1 MNILIGITGASG
13 VAFGVALLRRCPHP
27 ADLVVSRWGRTV
39 LREECGMDMEELRP
53 LARRVFA
60 DGALAA
66 PYASGSE
73 PFDAM
78 VILPCTT
85 STLAKIA
92 AGIGDTLITRAAAV
106 ALKERR
112 RLILGIRE
120 TPWSHITVDNA
131 LKVSLAG
138 GIIMP
143 VSPPFYT
150 GARSVQDLA
159 GVFADR
165 VLALVGVELPEASRW
180 APSLDPKGGSGD
192 PPLHA
197 R

>member
-1 MNILIGITGASG
+1 MKILIGMTGASG
-13 VAFGVALLRRCPHP
+13 AAFGVALLRRCPEP

-39 LREECGMDMEELRP
+39 LREECGMDLDELRP

-60 DGALAA
+60 DGDLAA

-92 AGIGDTLITRAAAV
+92 SGIGDTLITRAAAV

-131 LKVSLAG
+131 LKVSQAG

-150 GARSVQDLA
+150 GARSVEDLA
-159 GVFADR
+159 EVFADR
-165 VLALVGVELPEASRW
+165 VLALVGIPLPDTARW
-180 APSLDPKGGSGD
+180 KPEPEGAGP
-192 PPLHA
+192 A
-197 R
+197 